1 MDEWNRASLL
11 RMNCEYEQDG
21 DMIVAKLPLRMSQW
35 YKIDKL
41 NDGDYKILT
50 EPEKIRARI
59 DLSPIM

>member
-1 MDEWNRASLL
+1 
-11 RMNCEYEQDG
+11 
-21 DMIVAKLPLRMSQW
+21 MSQW

-59 DLSPIM
+59 DLSSIM